1 MSVVIPSYAADILG
15 VNGESH
21 SSFGFYIK
29 DLAKDS
35 VIFESEAD
43 RALVPASVMKSV
55 TSASALSIL
64 GEKFTFKTPVYL
76 TGTIADGVVSG
87 DLVIQASGDPTLDSD
102 NFKNNGGFCD
112 SIVSNL
118 KRLGVRKISGAIV
131 VNQSMPEA
139 GPVDQW
145 EIDDVA
151 WAYGAG
157 IFGFNY
163 KDNIFKYWP
172 ATRKSQPVVP
182 DLKVSIE
189 NGGSNLERGVYSNHL
204 VVTTQNASDK
214 TYSVTTTMPDPSKVF
229 ATELTDKLA
238 SANISVGTKSVG
250 ASSKTQVYERQSPRL
265 SQILESLMKRSD
277 NMYAEGVLRA
287 LASGKS
293 RSSAIDVEKKYWKE
307 RGVETDFV
315 TIRDGSGLA
324 RVDRLSPRFVGQILE
339 KMIKSK
345 LADRYLACFPVAGVS
360 GTMRS
365 FMADTK
371 LKGRLAFKTGSMN
384 GVQCYAGYVLDANNK
399 PTHIVVIFAN
409 SFFCQRATLKQAIS
423 KFLVDKFVSQE
434 SK

>member
-1 MSVVIPSYAADILG
+1 
-15 VNGESH
+15 
-21 SSFGFYIK
+21 
-29 DLAKDS
+29 
-35 VIFESEAD
+35 
-43 RALVPASVMKSV
+43 
-55 TSASALSIL
+55 
-64 GEKFTFKTPVYL
+64 
-76 TGTIADGVVSG
+76 
-87 DLVIQASGDPTLDSD
+87 
-102 NFKNNGGFCD
+102 
-112 SIVSNL
+112 
-118 KRLGVRKISGAIV
+118 
-131 VNQSMPEA
+131 
-139 GPVDQW
+139 
-145 EIDDVA
+145 
-151 WAYGAG
+151 
-157 IFGFNY
+157 
-163 KDNIFKYWP
+163 
-172 ATRKSQPVVP
+172 
-182 DLKVSIE
+182 
-189 NGGSNLERGVYSNHL
+189 
-204 VVTTQNASDK
+204 
-214 TYSVTTTMPDPSKVF
+214 
-229 ATELTDKLA
+229 
-238 SANISVGTKSVG
+238 
-250 ASSKTQVYERQSPRL
+250 
-265 SQILESLMKRSD
+265 MKRSD